1 MFPKHK
7 ALSIKERE
15 VVPRERRPLPSHKV
29 VVSRFSFAVF
39 VFPRLAKRFG
49 SLKTALLSFPK
60 DYLRKESKSL
70 GFILNLPSWGDVV
83 SFESFYAHKK

>member
-7 ALSIKERE
+7 ALSIKKRE
-15 VVPRERRPLPSHKV
+15 VVSRERRPLPSHKV

-39 VFPRLAKRFG
+39 DFPRLSKRFG

-60 DYLRKESKSL
+60 DYLRKESKGL
-70 GFILNLPSWGDVV
+70 GFL
-83 SFESFYAHKK
+83 

>member
-7 ALSIKERE
+7 ALSIKKRE

-49 SLKTALLSFPK
+49 SLKTKGLPKKRVQKFRVLEFSF
-60 DYLRKESKSL
+60 
-70 GFILNLPSWGDVV
+70 FGDVV

>member
-1 MFPKHK
+1 MRPTHK
-7 ALSIKERE
+7 ALSIKKRE

-60 DYLRKESKSL
+60 DYLRKESKGL
-70 GFILNLPSWGDVV
+70 GFL
-83 SFESFYAHKK
+83 

>member
-7 ALSIKERE
+7 ALSIKKRE

-49 SLKTALLSFPK
+49 SLKTPHFAFLSKGLPK
-60 DYLRKESKSL
+60 KRVQKFRVLEFS
-70 GFILNLPSWGDVV
+70 FFGDVV